1 MIDQIRRDGIDVL
14 IDLSGH
20 TANNRLPVFAHKPVP
35 VQVTWMG
42 YFATTGLA
50 TMDYIIADRYVIPAR
65 EERHFV
71 EQVVRLPDSYLCFSP
86 PRYAIDVSP
95 PPMLSKGYVTFGC
108 FQNIAKL
115 GRSVDCWSQLLHA
128 VPDAQLCLRNKS
140 LGDAGVRAW
149 CTALFAERGIAAER
163 ISMCGFSPREE
174 LLAAYGAVDIA
185 LDPFPYNG
193 GTTTVEALWMGV
205 PVISM
210 RGERFVSRVGES
222 ILTNVG
228 LAELVVDT
236 EEAYVAKALELLSDP
251 ARLTAMRAQMRE
263 RLEHSPLCDGP
274 AFTRSLEAAYR
285 AMWEACCQK

>member
-1 MIDQIRRDGIDVL
+1 MVL
-14 IDLSGH
+14 
-20 TANNRLPVFAHKPVP
+20 
-35 VQVTWMG
+35 
-42 YFATTGLA
+42 
-50 TMDYIIADRYVIPAR
+50 
-65 EERHFV
+65 
-71 EQVVRLPDSYLCFSP
+71 
-86 PRYAIDVSP
+86 
-95 PPMLSKGYVTFGC
+95 
-108 FQNIAKL
+108 
-115 GRSVDCWSQLLHA
+115 
-128 VPDAQLCLRNKS
+128 
-140 LGDAGVRAW
+140 
-149 CTALFAERGIAAER
+149 
-163 ISMCGFSPREE
+163 
-174 LLAAYGAVDIA
+174 
-185 LDPFPYNG
+185 
-193 GTTTVEALWMGV
+193 